1 MSRAERGSGRSVAEG
16 LHLTDCQRGS
26 MPPEMPAILAPHTI
40 GVMGSGSEEHER
52 DARAVGE
59 LLADLGVN
67 LLTGGGPGV
76 MRAVSRAFTQHSGR
90 RGICI
95 GVIPCASEEDRASPK
110 PGYPNEFVE
119 LAIHTHLPYGGLQG
133 THDFSRNHINV
144 LSCEA
149 IIALP
154 GGHGTRSEIAL
165 ALQYRKPVVAYASDN
180 HLLTD
185 FPASIPRLHSTDNLS
200 EFVRRACR

>member
-1 MSRAERGSGRSVAEG
+1 
-16 LHLTDCQRGS
+16 
-26 MPPEMPAILAPHTI
+26 
-40 GVMGSGSEEHER
+40 MGSGSEEHEG

-76 MRAVSRAFTQHSGR
+76 MRAVSRAFTRRPGR

-95 GVIPCASEEDRASPK
+95 GIIPCASEEDRVTPK

-119 LAIHTHLPYGGLQG
+119 LAIHTHLPYSGLQG
-133 THDFSRNHINV
+133 THDLSRNHINV
-144 LSCEA
+144 LSCRA

-154 GGHGTRSEIAL
+154 GEHGTASEVSL
-165 ALQYRKPVVAYASDN
+165 ALQYEKPVVAYASDN
-180 HLLTD
+180 QLLTD
-185 FPASIPRLHSTDNLS
+185 FPASVPRLHSTDTLR

>member
-1 MSRAERGSGRSVAEG
+1 
-16 LHLTDCQRGS
+16 
-26 MPPEMPAILAPHTI
+26 MPAILAQHTI
-40 GVMGSGSEEHER
+40 GVMGSGSEEHET

-76 MRAVSRAFTQHSGR
+76 MRAVSRAFTLHPGR

-95 GVIPCASEEDRASPK
+95 GIIPCASEEDRVTPK

-119 LAIHTHLPYGGLQG
+119 LAIHTHLPYRGRQG
-133 THDFSRNHINV
+133 THDLSRNHINV
-144 LSCEA
+144 LSCRA

-154 GGHGTRSEIAL
+154 GEHGTMSEISL
-165 ALQYRKPVVAYASDN
+165 ALRYKKPVVAYAADGK
-180 HLLTD
+180 LLGH
-185 FPASIPRLHSTDNLS
+185 FPASVPRLHSRDELR
-200 EFVRRACR
+200 EFVREACR